1 MITSSYKVFVYL
13 VIFPHRVSEKL
24 KSTDGKDYI
33 HKNSKRINDTYD
45 SHPKNELESVCKNVG
60 DSLTSKSYE

>member
-1 MITSSYKVFVYL
+1 M
-13 VIFPHRVSEKL
+13 SEKL

-60 DSLTSKSYE
+60 DSLTSKSYA